1 MTTPDIISWIA
12 SILSTAQFLPQAI
25 LIIRTKD
32 TTSLS
37 VWMWLLSF
45 TATIFWTIFSWQI
58 SNMGML
64 FTDLIILAL
73 SGIILFFKVKNIYK
87 GVDKL

>member
-1 MTTPDIISWIA
+1 MSTTDIISYIA

-64 FTDLIILAL
+64 LADLIILVL
-73 SGIILFFKVKNIYK
+73 SGIILFYKTRNIYK